1 MRVFL
6 IGFMGSGKT
15 YIGERLAAALQYDF
29 IDVDQHLEAQSGR
42 SVSDIFA
49 TEGEDAFRRLES
61 AALKS
66 LGTKGNCI
74 ISTGGGAPCFF
85 DNMKWMNAHGVSV
98 YLKVSSS
105 ILLERLLPR
114 TDKRPLLAGKSEE
127 EIRAFIEESLTQREP
142 FYEQAEITLNQTT
155 TDMDRVA
162 LLQVALQ
169 EHLLK

>member
-1 MRVFL
+1 MRIFL
-6 IGFMGSGKT
+6 VGFMGSGKT
-15 YIGERLAAALQYDF
+15 HVGKRLAAALQYDF

-85 DNMKWMNAHGVSV
+85 DNMDWMNTHGVSV
-98 YLKVSSS
+98 YLKVSPD
-105 ILLERLLPR
+105 ILLKRLVPR
-114 TDKRPLLAGKSEE
+114 TAKRPLLANKSEV
-127 EIRAFIEESLTQREP
+127 EIRIFIEESLAKRDP
-142 FYEQAEITLNQTT
+142 FYEQAEIILNQTT
-155 TDMDRVA
+155 EEINRVD
-162 LLQVALQ
+162 LLQIALQ
-169 EHLLK
+169 EHILK